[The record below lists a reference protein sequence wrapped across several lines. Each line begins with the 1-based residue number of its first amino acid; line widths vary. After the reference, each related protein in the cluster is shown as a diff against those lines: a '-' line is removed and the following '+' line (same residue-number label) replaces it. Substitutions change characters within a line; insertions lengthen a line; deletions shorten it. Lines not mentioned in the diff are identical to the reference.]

1 MRVAAAAFAFL
12 AAFTTSLALAQLPP
26 ARVHGSADAYAAP
39 GVAMA
44 WAVRRGANEA
54 TTSVVVRVITGA
66 TYPWL
71 AVGGVDPFTKQEQG
85 IQLAKPVGHWLDVR
99 IPRSQFADTPSTE
112 WMFYPSERA
121 ARTGHPSLV
130 VYFLGVPDTTPE
142 FADDAKLDAYLD
154 ATIARLRAGGAKRP

>member
-1 MRVAAAAFAFL
+1 MKIAAAAFATL
-12 AAFTTSLALAQLPP
+12 AAFAASLAFAQAPP
-26 ARVHGSADAYAAP
+26 ARVHGSADAFAAP

-54 TTSVVVRVITGA
+54 ATSVVVRVVTDA

-71 AVGGVDPFTKQEQG
+71 AVGGIDPFTKQEQG
-85 IQLAKPVGHWLDVR
+85 IALAKPVGHWLDVR

-142 FADDAKLDAYLD
+142 FADDAKLDAWLD